1 MSGCKQAQMSCVLTD
16 RSVAE
21 LCLTCL
27 RSAWTSLIIQHGHCL
42 KVLKHRSLDAD
53 GVVDVNGKPNYKGGV
68 LWVCQECLMGIHDM
82 HAPAAGNGVHAPA
95 AGKQVGTAPRAGKGR
110 TPDSPDGS
118 CQTSEGRL
126 QCFPHLHYKVLLLHA
141 YTLLPRYARTHTHT
155 THTQGEQL
163 APQPSSPPTA
173 TATASAVS
181 ARQAQTSSP
190 MSFGEGSQDGRAE
203 RTSSSALCG
212 LFRSIDRSGS
222 GSSSR
227 NSNKV
232 VPTTL

>member
-1 MSGCKQAQMSCVLTD
+1 
-16 RSVAE
+16 
-21 LCLTCL
+21 
-27 RSAWTSLIIQHGHCL
+27 
-42 KVLKHRSLDAD
+42 
-53 GVVDVNGKPNYKGGV
+53 
-68 LWVCQECLMGIHDM
+68 M

-118 CQTSEGRL
+118 CQTSE
-126 QCFPHLHYKVLLLHA
+126 
-141 YTLLPRYARTHTHT
+141 
-155 THTQGEQL
+155 GEQL